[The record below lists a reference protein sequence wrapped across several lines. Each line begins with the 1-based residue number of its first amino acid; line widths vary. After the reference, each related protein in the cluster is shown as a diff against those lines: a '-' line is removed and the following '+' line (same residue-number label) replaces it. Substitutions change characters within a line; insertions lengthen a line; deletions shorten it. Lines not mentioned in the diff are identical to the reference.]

1 MPGSKPQVLTVT
13 LPNRGRIH
21 VVREGDPAAPA
32 VFFSHSILSSQAM
45 WDGQASFLVDHGWQV
60 VRADIRGH
68 GDSTADTPP
77 GSMDELMADTVA
89 VWDALDLAR
98 VHYVGLSLGGMIGFG
113 LGIHHAS
120 RLHSLCLCDAR
131 ADAPPEVAAPWDARI
146 EQART
151 AGCSSLADATLERW
165 FGLPFLTREREIAA
179 RLRTIAASTS
189 VVGFEGCARAIQGLS
204 FLPDLSRIH
213 TPTTLLVGAN
223 DGVLPEANM
232 AIQRII
238 PHSRMEV
245 IEGAGH
251 LPNIDQ
257 PDHFNAALV
266 RHLAF
271 G

>member
-1 MPGSKPQVLTVT
+1 MPNTKYQNSLVT
-13 LPNRGRIH
+13 RPNRGRIH

-45 WDGQASFLVDHGWQV
+45 WDGQAAILVDRGWQV

-68 GDSTADTPP
+68 GDSTADAPP
-77 GSMDELMADTVA
+77 SSMEELMADTVA

-98 VHYVGLSLGGMIGFG
+98 VHYVGLSLGGMVGFG

-120 RLHSLCLCDAR
+120 RLHSLFLCDAR
-131 ADAPPEVAAPWDARI
+131 ADAPLEVATPWDARI
-146 EQART
+146 EQARA
-151 AGCSSLADATLERW
+151 AGCSALADATLERW
-165 FGLPFLTREREIAA
+165 FGLPFLAREPEIAA
-179 RLRTIAASTS
+179 RLRSIAASTS
-189 VVGFEGCARAIQGLS
+189 VVGFEGCARAIQGLN

-213 TPTTLLVGAN
+213 TRTTLLVGAN
-223 DGVLPEANM
+223 DGVLPEANR

-238 PHSRMEV
+238 PHSRIEV
-245 IEGAGH
+245 IDGAGH

-257 PDHFNAALV
+257 PDHFNASLL
-266 RHLAF
+266 RHLAI